1 MHKKIFLTWII
12 LGMTCLIYAQE
23 METWNYHIESS
34 FRQVP
39 QIWKD
44 EFQRNSIELEEIIEF
59 QEYKHSLV
67 TFYNEKAEDG
77 FYAFFVHE
85 NPKLIQ
91 IYYFQVQDNNK
102 YLLSYIEEKMN
113 AKNIGL
119 FLFQTFH
126 KTYPTPLEVVD
137 GM

>member
-1 MHKKIFLTWII
+1 
-12 LGMTCLIYAQE
+12 

-113 AKNIGL
+113 AKKHRVIFISNIS
-119 FLFQTFH
+119 
-126 KTYPTPLEVVD
+126 
-137 GM
+137 